1 MEDLTKM
8 VDEKLP
14 IDVIYLDF
22 SKAFDSVPHARLLSK
37 LNSYGIV
44 GKVHTWIE
52 GFLTG
57 REQRVRVGDKSLDTA
72 SVTSGIPQGSVLSPI
87 LFILYI
93 NDLPDCVQSYCKIF
107 ADDTKV

>member
-8 VDEKLP
+8 VNEKLP

-44 GKVHTWIE
+44 GKVQTWIE
-52 GFLTG
+52 GFLAR
-57 REQRVRVGDKSLDTA
+57 REQRVKMGDRSSDTA
-72 SVTSGIPQGSVLSPI
+72 SVISGIPQGSILGPI

-93 NDLPDCVQSYCKIF
+93 
-107 ADDTKV
+107 

>member
-14 IDVIYLDF
+14 IDVIHLDVL
-22 SKAFDSVPHARLLSK
+22 SKAFDSVPHARLILSK

-44 GKVHTWIE
+44 GKVHTWIK

-57 REQRVRVGDKSLDTA
+57 REQRVRVADRSSDTA
-72 SVTSGIPQGSVLSPI
+72 SESVVSCKVVSSVPSC
-87 LFILYI
+87 LFY
-93 NDLPDCVQSYCKIF
+93 
-107 ADDTKV
+107 T